1 MGYTIDIDTGGTFTD
16 CFIHREGECH
26 SVKVTTTPHDLT
38 VCFMEAIRAGAAAF
52 GTDLN
57 DILYETDIIRFSNT
71 IGTNTIIQRDGAKVG
86 LLVTGGME
94 HLAPTGNGKD
104 LAPLVADDMVIGIA
118 EETSAAGEILRTPD
132 PDQVLATAQTLIDRG
147 ARCLVIAL
155 ANSDCNPANE
165 RRARE
170 IIKGEYPRDYLGSLG
185 VFLAS
190 DIGPRPGMQERVN
203 AVVLNGYIH
212 AKLARSLYQAGEDLR
227 RNHYLHK
234 LFIGHNNGSVARV
247 AKTRAINT
255 YNSGP
260 AAGLLGAQ
268 KMAALYGV
276 RDMITTDMG
285 GTSFDI
291 GYVVSGQAALALE
304 PDIEGFTCNIP
315 MVRISAFGAGGGS
328 IARVKDRK
336 LSVGP
341 VSAGAAPGPACFNLG
356 GQEATLTDA
365 NLVLGILDPEY
376 FLGGKIRL
384 DTSRATTTIK
394 ERIAIPLG
402 VSVEEAACLI
412 CSTVERSMGRQVEQV
427 RGNFPPDVEPLL
439 IAYGGAGAAH
449 ACSIADHAGLRR
461 ILITPFSAVSSA
473 FSSSLMDVG
482 HQYYRRIDL
491 SFTDAGVQE
500 ALLDG
505 LRSMRHEAE
514 RDMRG
519 EGFADS
525 EIRSDVQLFVTCM
538 KSGREVV
545 LHTDDKSLADP
556 DAVTA
561 LTENVMHN
569 GIPETLHAQDC
580 RITIVG
586 LLATAPTPHYQIS
599 EQEITS
605 HSLDH
610 ALKSTRSVFLS
621 LETGAQDIKVFA
633 RALLQPGHEVPGPAI
648 VESDQTTLL
657 IPGAWV
663 MSIDRFNNALLNKK

>member
-1 MGYTIDIDTGGTFTD
+1 
-16 CFIHREGECH
+16 
-26 SVKVTTTPHDLT
+26 
-38 VCFMEAIRAGAAAF
+38 
-52 GTDLN
+52 
-57 DILYETDIIRFSNT
+57 
-71 IGTNTIIQRDGAKVG
+71 
-86 LLVTGGME
+86 ME
-94 HLAPTGNGKD
+94 HLAPTGKD
-104 LAPLVADDMVIGIA
+104 KDPAPLVADDMVIGIA

-147 ARCLVIAL
+147 ARCLVIAF

-165 RRARE
+165 RCARD
-170 IIKGEYPRDYLGSLG
+170 IIKGEYPRDYLGSLA

-190 DIGPRPGMQERVN
+190 DIGPQPGTQERVN

-212 AKLARSLYQAGEDLR
+212 GKLARLLYKAGEDLR
-227 RNHYLHK
+227 RNHYLNK

-276 RDMITTDMG
+276 RDIITTDMG
-285 GTSFDI
+285 GTSFDV
-291 GYVVSGQAALALE
+291 GYVVSGQPALALE

-328 IARVKDRK
+328 IARAKDGK

-341 VSAGAAPGPACFNLG
+341 VSAGAVPGPACFNLG

-376 FLGGKIRL
+376 FLGGNMRL
-384 DTSRATTTIK
+384 DIARATSAIK

-402 VSVEEAACLI
+402 VSVQEAACLMR
-412 CSTVERSMGRQVEQV
+412 SSVERSMGQQVGKV
-427 RGNFPPDVEPLL
+427 RENFPPEVEPLL

-449 ACSIADHAGLRR
+449 ACAIADHAGLRH

-482 HQYYRRIDL
+482 HQYYRRINR
-491 SFTDAGVQE
+491 SFVDAGIQD
-500 ALLDG
+500 ALLDE
-505 LRSMRHEAE
+505 LRSMQQEVQ

-525 EIRSDVQLFVTCM
+525 EIQSDVQLFVTCI
-538 KSGREVV
+538 KSGREVI
-545 LHTDDKSLADP
+545 LHTDEKSFAAPGAL
-556 DAVTA
+556 TA
-561 LTENVMHN
+561 LAENAVGN
-569 GIPETLHAQDC
+569 GILETLHAEDH
-580 RITIVG
+580 RVAIVG
-586 LLATAPTPHYQIS
+586 LLATAPTPHYQMP
-599 EQEITS
+599 EQEITTQA
-605 HSLDH
+605 LEH
-610 ALKSTRSVFLS
+610 ALKGTRSVFLS
-621 LETGAQDIKVFA
+621 PEKGIQDIKVFA
-633 RALLQPGHEVPGPAI
+633 RARLQHGHEVPGPAI
-648 VESDQTTLL
+648 VESNQTTLL
-657 IPGAWV
+657 IPEAWV
-663 MSIDRFNNALLNKK
+663 MSIDRFNNALLSKK

>member
-16 CFIHREGECH
+16 CFIHSEGECR

-52 GTDLN
+52 DTGLN
-57 DILYETDIIRFSNT
+57 DLLYETDIVRFSNT

-86 LLVTGGME
+86 LLVTAGME
-94 HLAPTGNGKD
+94 DMAPTSSGKD

-118 EETSAAGEILRTPD
+118 EETSTAGAIVKGPD
-132 PDQVLATAQTLIDRG
+132 ADQVLAAAQILIDRG

-165 RRARE
+165 RRARD
-170 IIKGEYPRDYLGSLG
+170 IVKGEYPRDYLGSLA

-190 DIGPRPGMQERVN
+190 DIGPRPGTQERVN

-212 AKLARSLYQAGEDLR
+212 GKLARLLYKAGEDLR
-227 RNHYLHK
+227 RNHYLNK

-268 KMAALYGV
+268 KIAALYGV
-276 RDMITTDMG
+276 RDIITTDMG

-291 GYVVSGQAALALE
+291 GYIISGQPALVLE

-328 IARVKDRK
+328 IARVKDGE

-341 VSAGAAPGPACFNLG
+341 VSAGAVPGPACFNLG

-365 NLVLGILDPEY
+365 NLVLGILDSGY
-376 FLGGKIRL
+376 FLGGTIQL
-384 DTSRATTTIK
+384 DIARATAAIK

-402 VSVEEAACLI
+402 VSVQEAACLI
-412 CSTVERSMGRQVEQV
+412 RSRVERSMGQQVEKV
-427 RGNFPPDVEPLL
+427 RGNFPPDVEPLV

-449 ACSIADHAGLRR
+449 ACAIADHAGLRR
-461 ILITPFSAVSSA
+461 ILVTPFSAVSSA
-473 FSSSLMDVG
+473 FSSSLMDAG
-482 HQYYRRIDL
+482 HQYYRRIDR
-491 SFTDAGVQE
+491 SFADTGVQDALLE
-500 ALLDG
+500 ALK
-505 LRSMRHEAE
+505 SMQHEAQ

-525 EIRSDVQLFVTCM
+525 EIQSDMQLFVACM
-538 KSGREVV
+538 TDGREVI
-545 LHTDDKSLADP
+545 LHMDEKSLAVP
-556 DAVTA
+556 GA
-561 LTENVMHN
+561 LAENALKN
-569 GIPETLHAQDC
+569 GILETCHVQDL
-580 RITIVG
+580 RVAMVG
-586 LLATAPTPHYQIS
+586 LLASAPTPHYQVP

-605 HSLDH
+605 QDVAH
-610 ALKSTRSVFLS
+610 ALKGTRSVFLS
-621 LETGAQDIKVFA
+621 PQTGTQEIKVFA
-633 RALLQPGHEVPGPAI
+633 RELLQHGHEVLGPAL
-648 VESDQTTLL
+648 VESAQTTLL
-657 IPGAWV
+657 VPDGWA
-663 MSIDRFNNALLNKK
+663 MSIDRFKNALLSKK